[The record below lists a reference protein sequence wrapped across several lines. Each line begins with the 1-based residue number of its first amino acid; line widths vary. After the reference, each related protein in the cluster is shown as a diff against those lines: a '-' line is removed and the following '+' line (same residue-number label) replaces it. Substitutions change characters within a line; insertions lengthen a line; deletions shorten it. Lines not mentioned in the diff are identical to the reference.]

1 MIKFAK
7 KGPLVHLGPGAVAPV
22 SPPPLDGPGFCLDV
36 VNCVCSRPSER
47 CAICFW
53 HVALMNQILEQ

>member
-7 KGPLVHLGPGAVAPV
+7 KGPLVHLGPGRLPRFH
-22 SPPPLDGPGFCLDV
+22 PPLDGPGFCLDV
-36 VNCVCSRPSER
+36 VNCVCSRPSEM

-53 HVALMNQILEQ
+53 HVALMNQILEL